1 MGAQDYLDQA
11 IGWARQTGLQ
21 VVIDL
26 HGVAMYLRNAGNG
39 ADEPSCSQARNARK
53 TASTTPASPSVSQDG
68 RRATLSPPL
77 RV

>member
-26 HGVAMYLRNAGNG
+26 HGKTSLLRDAKNC
-39 ADEPSCSQARNARK
+39 ADPSPFYRC
-53 TASTTPASPSVSQDG
+53 TTLTK
-68 RRATLSPPL
+68 RL
-77 RV
+77 